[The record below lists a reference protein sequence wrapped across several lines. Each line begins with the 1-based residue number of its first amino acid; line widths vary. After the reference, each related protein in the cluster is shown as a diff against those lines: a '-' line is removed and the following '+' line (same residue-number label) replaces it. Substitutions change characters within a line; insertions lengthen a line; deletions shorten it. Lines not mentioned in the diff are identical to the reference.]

1 MAVTERSF
9 GFEQSADGLAEAAGL
24 STSSGLRQN
33 HWLKEQAKRWN
44 TNWIN
49 RTDKS
54 AQNVGHIPF

>member
-44 TNWIN
+44 TNWI
-49 RTDKS
+49 DHQEYGS
-54 AQNVGHIPF
+54 DH